1 MVLLALALEVRVVA
15 GDLVVTDERGVEG
28 KGQERVVLTYIV
40 EVMYHDCL
48 ISCSSDGIIAHVV

>member
-1 MVLLALALEVRVVA
+1 MVLLALALQVRVVA

-40 EVMYHDCL
+40 EVMYCMSRKL
-48 ISCSSDGIIAHVV
+48 